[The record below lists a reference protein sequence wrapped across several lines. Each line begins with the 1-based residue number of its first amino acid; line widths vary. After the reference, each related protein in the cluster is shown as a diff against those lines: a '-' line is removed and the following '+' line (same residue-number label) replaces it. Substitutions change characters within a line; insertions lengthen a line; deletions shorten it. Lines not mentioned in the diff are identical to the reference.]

1 MPDRH
6 EELTLTDTD
15 SDLPR
20 LVTHRVHVALLVVA
34 LVAVLASTG
43 TSRAPSV
50 AAAPPATLLADGSGI
65 HVVDATWVDSRK
77 VDVTVSTAALPMPV
91 HVLVIVPAEYFTQ
104 PAARYPSVYLL
115 NGCNAGHPY
124 TGLEYMSWEA
134 GLHVE
139 ATTTAV
145 PAIFVMP
152 EGGAGG
158 FYTNWVHA
166 GTMGQPQWETFHVDE
181 LVPWIDQNFRTIAD
195 RAHRGIMGI
204 SMGGFGSMSYPA
216 RHPDVF
222 GVAASLSGAA
232 DTTTPPDLAEPS
244 SSIVVSACAMS
255 DGGDAN
261 STFGSHT
268 DDELNWRAHDPAQLV
283 ENYANTSLYLYTGN
297 GTPGPLDP
305 PGAANDVIE
314 QLAHQSTLG
323 FMAALEA
330 VGGTATLDDYGPGTH
345 TVPYWQRDFADALPR
360 FMADFAAPRSVSTFT
375 YKTAEPT
382 YDIYGWHVQLQRLAD
397 EFSVLHSTGQGG
409 FSLSGSGSAMVTT
422 AAGYQPGAAYDVTVT
437 TQSGARTS
445 TTIDADAQGR
455 LTIAVPLGTPNPV
468 QEFMAGAV
476 TNTFASTVA
485 VTAESAPT
493 TSTTSSPSTTP
504 PTTTS
509 TMSSPSTAPPTTSV
523 GTMSSPSTAPRTMP
537 GAMPAQPVAGEPTFT
552 G

>member
-1 MPDRH
+1 MA
-6 EELTLTDTD
+6 DTD

-20 LVTHRVHVALLVVA
+20 SVTHRAYVALFVVG
-34 LVAVLASTG
+34 LVAVLAGTG
-43 TSRAPSV
+43 TGHARPV
-50 AAAPPATLLADGSGI
+50 AAAPTAAPLADGSGI

-77 VDVTVSTAALPMPV
+77 VDVTVSTAALSMPV
-91 HVLVIVPAEYFTQ
+91 HVLVIVPADYFTQ
-104 PAARYPSVYLL
+104 PATRYPSVYLL

-216 RHPDVF
+216 RHPDLF

-232 DTTTPPDLAEPS
+232 DTTTPPDVAEPIS
-244 SSIVVSACAMS
+244 SVVVGACAAS
-255 DGGDAN
+255 DGGDGN

-305 PGAANDVIE
+305 PGATTDLIE

-323 FMAALEA
+323 FMAALQA
-330 VGGTATLDDYGPGTH
+330 VGGSATLDDYGPGTH

-360 FMADFAAPRSVSTFT
+360 FMADFAAPHPVSTFT

-382 YDIYGWHVQLQRLAD
+382 YSVYGWDVRLQRLAD

-409 FSLSGSGSAMVTT
+409 FTLSGSGSATVTT
-422 AAGYQPGAAYDVTVT
+422 AVGYRPGVAYDVTVT
-437 TQSGARTS
+437 TQTGVRTS
-445 TTIDADAQGR
+445 VITNADPHGR
-455 LTIAVPLGTPNPV
+455 LTITVPLGTPNPDK
-468 QEFMAGAV
+468 EFLAGAV
-476 TNTFASTVA
+476 TNVFTSTVA
-485 VTAESAPT
+485 IVAEPAPPT
-493 TSTTSSPSTTP
+493 GATSSHPTAQPTASTTP
-504 PTTTS
+504 
-509 TMSSPSTAPPTTSV
+509 
-523 GTMSSPSTAPRTMP
+523 
-537 GAMPAQPVAGEPTFT
+537 GATPARPVATEPTFT

>member
-15 SDLPR
+15 LRRP
-20 LVTHRVHVALLVVA
+20 VTSRVYVALFVVA
-34 LVAVLASTG
+34 LVAVLAGTG
-43 TSRAPSV
+43 TSRARPV
-50 AAAPPATLLADGSGI
+50 AAAPTAAPLADGAGI

-77 VDVTVSTAALPMPV
+77 VDVTVSTPALSMPV
-91 HVLVIVPAEYFTQ
+91 HVLVIVPADYFTQ
-104 PAARYPSVYLL
+104 PATRYPSVYLL

-232 DTTTPPDLAEPS
+232 DTTTPPDLAEPA
-244 SSIVVSACAMS
+244 SSIVVGACAIS
-255 DGGDAN
+255 DGGDGN

-283 ENYANTSLYLYTGN
+283 ENYSNTSLYLYTGN
-297 GTPGPLDP
+297 GEPGPLDP
-305 PGAANDVIE
+305 PGATTDGIE

-330 VGGTATLDDYGPGTH
+330 VGGSATLDDYGPGTH

-360 FMADFAAPRSVSTFT
+360 FMADFAAPHPVSTFT
-375 YKTAEPT
+375 YKTTEST
-382 YDIYGWHVQLQRLAD
+382 YDIYGLHVQLQRLAD

-409 FSLSGSGSAMVTT
+409 FTLSGSGSATVTT
-422 AAGYQPGAAYDVTVT
+422 ADGYQPGVAYDVTVT
-437 TQSGARTS
+437 TQTGVRTS
-445 TTIDADAQGR
+445 ITIGADAQGR
-455 LTIAVPLGTPNPV
+455 LTIVVPLGTPNPD
-468 QEFMAGAV
+468 QEFFAGAV
-476 TNTFASTVA
+476 TNVFTSTVA
-485 VTAESAPT
+485 IVAVPTLPTSTTSPPSTTLPT
-493 TSTTSSPSTTP
+493 TSTTTTSSPSTTALA
-504 PTTTS
+504 TS
-509 TMSSPSTAPPTTSV
+509 AT
-523 GTMSSPSTAPRTMP
+523 P
-537 GAMPAQPVAGEPTFT
+537 GGAPAQPIAREPTFT